1 MRRVGGPV
9 KNGSVGLIPLLISG
23 DPQKMYCDLTPEDAT
38 FYEHLKLEILTDL
51 GVILSFRA
59 KCSGCIVGATDL
71 IS

>member
-1 MRRVGGPV
+1 MWRHK
-9 KNGSVGLIPLLISG
+9 KNGTVSSIPLFISG

-38 FYEHLKLEILTDL
+38 FYQRLKLEILTDL

-59 KCSGCIVGATDL
+59 QCSECTSRATDL